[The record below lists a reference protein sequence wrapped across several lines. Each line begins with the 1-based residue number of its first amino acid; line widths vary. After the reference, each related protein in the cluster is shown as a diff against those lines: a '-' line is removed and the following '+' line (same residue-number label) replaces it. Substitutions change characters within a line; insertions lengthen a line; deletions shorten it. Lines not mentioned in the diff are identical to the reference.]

1 MDIVCIPLPSGKWKW
16 IDQVDESIVFDDETS
31 CVLADSTRLN
41 KIKIEPSVIIQ
52 ENMPPQ
58 ITTVPTIVINP
69 LEAVPFFSKS

>member
-1 MDIVCIPLPSGKWKW
+1 MDVVCIPLPSGKWKW

-31 CVLADSTRLN
+31 CVLADSIRLN
-41 KIKIEPSVIIQ
+41 KTKIEPSVIIQ

-58 ITTVPTIVINP
+58 ITTVPTILINP

>member
-41 KIKIEPSVIIQ
+41 KTKIEPVLSF
-52 ENMPPQ
+52 EGFTPPTPPPPPA
-58 ITTVPTIVINP
+58 IFPNP
-69 LEAVPFFSKS
+69 LANS